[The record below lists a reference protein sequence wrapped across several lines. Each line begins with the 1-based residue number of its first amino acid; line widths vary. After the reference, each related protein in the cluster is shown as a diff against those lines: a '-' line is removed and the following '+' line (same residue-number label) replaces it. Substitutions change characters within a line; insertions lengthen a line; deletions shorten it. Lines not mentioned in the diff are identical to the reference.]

1 MIERMKGRTPCM
13 SNTLMKD
20 IEQQTQLL
28 KWRKGARP
36 DPFCVNER
44 WWISC
49 NKQIISTW
57 LWSRSSFSGKYCKM
71 KTCPKLCSFWKATE
85 EGCQFGFFWSRKI
98 ELAVSLMDT
107 RDTYSI
113 YYFKGLF
120 LLSLLFSK
128 SIGTVKNPINSNLNG
143 NKKQV

>member
-1 MIERMKGRTPCM
+1 
-13 SNTLMKD
+13 MKD
-20 IEQQTQLL
+20 IEQKTQLL

-36 DPFCVNER
+36 EPFCVNER

-49 NKQIISTW
+49 NKQIKSTW

-71 KTCPKLCSFWKATE
+71 KTCPKLCSCWKATE

-98 ELAVSLMDT
+98 RTSCIRLKLDT
-107 RDTYSI
+107 RDTYSSHF
-113 YYFKGLF
+113 FKGLF

-128 SIGTVKNPINSNLNG
+128 SIDTVKNPINSNLKG